1 MKTVKKQDILMTGV
15 GGQGTI
21 LASDILGE
29 AALLAGYDIK
39 KTDTLGMAQRGGSVI
54 SHIRIG
60 DHVYAP
66 LIAEGD
72 VDILI
77 AFEKLEAIRWCT
89 YLRTGGIAIINNL
102 AMPPLSVGLGTSKYP
117 DDKEIL
123 AVFKKITNHVYFV
136 DGTSRAQ
143 QLGDARTLNTLMMGC
158 ISTFLPID
166 IPIWKEAIAH
176 RIPAKI
182 REINFRAFDEG
193 REALA
198 HVNIG

>member
-1 MKTVKKQDILMTGV
+1 MTGV

-89 YLRTGGIAIINNL
+89 YLSPGGIAIINNL
-102 AMPPLSVGLGTSKYP
+102 AVPPLSVGLGTSKYP

-123 AVFKKITNHVYFV
+123 AAFSKITDHIYFIN
-136 DGTSRAQ
+136 GTEQAQ
-143 QLGDARTLNTLMMGC
+143 QLGDARTLNTIMMGC

-166 IPIWKEAIAH
+166 IPVWKEAIAH
-176 RIPAKI
+176 RIPEKI
-182 REINFRAFDEG
+182 RELNFRAFDKG
-193 REALA
+193 REVIK
-198 HVNIG
+198 HVSIG

>member
-1 MKTVKKQDILMTGV
+1 MIKQDILMTGV

-66 LIAEGD
+66 LIAEGE

-77 AFEKLEAIRWCT
+77 AFEKLEGIRWCT
-89 YLRTGGIAIINNL
+89 YLKPGGIAIINNL
-102 AMPPLSVGLGTSKYP
+102 AVPPLSVGLGTSSYP
-117 DDKEIL
+117 DDKTIL
-123 AVFKKITNHVYFV
+123 SVLKKITDRILMF
-136 DGTSRAQ
+136 DGTGMAQKIGDIRA
-143 QLGDARTLNTLMMGC
+143 LNTIMMGC
-158 ISTFLPID
+158 ISSFLPID
-166 IPIWKEAIAH
+166 DAIWKQAIAH
-176 RIPAKI
+176 HIPVKI
-182 REINFRAFDEG
+182 RELNFKAFDKG
-193 REALA
+193 REAA
-198 HVNIG
+198 KNVHIG

>member
-1 MKTVKKQDILMTGV
+1 MTGV

-77 AFEKLEAIRWCT
+77 AFEKLEAIRWCA
-89 YLRTGGIAIINNL
+89 YLRTGGIAIINDL
-102 AMPPLSVGLGTSKYP
+102 AVPPLSVGLGTSRYP
-117 DDKEIL
+117 NDKEIL
-123 AVFKKITNHVYFV
+123 AAFKKITGRVYFV
-136 DGTSRAQ
+136 NGTDQAHR
-143 QLGDARTLNTLMMGC
+143 LGDARTLNTIMMGC

-166 IPIWKEAIAH
+166 ILTWKEAIAH
-176 RIPAKI
+176 RIPEKI
-182 REINFRAFDEG
+182 RELNFKAFDKG
-193 REALA
+193 REVIK
-198 HVNIG
+198 HVGIG